1 MTFSFLYEILS
12 SKTHSYHKMLC
23 QHDFFLHNLPFIFF
37 AIFDVCKRE
46 EDQDR
51 GTWRTLDS
59 NPLSIYPLNSILLP
73 RLYLSHVKWLT
84 GNHWWLYPDF
94 TWGKT
99 CSHNPLENIQSSK
112 ITTNNHP
119 IAYKCSWTFVT
130 TVKLKMLFIYTCL
143 IYENTCVNTAQR
155 KLIISYKY
163 FICFAKEVNEYFEIL
178 CHILGECGN
187 IKNRLNVNSFSS
199 TIHENHSRIDFC
211 PLLYIIFKW
220 ISPVLS
226 LDDLKEHI

>member
-1 MTFSFLYEILS
+1 MSAWLFPSQSSFYLLCCFWCLQKRRGS
-12 SKTHSYHKMLC
+12 GQRDVTHTGL
-23 QHDFFLHNLPFIFF
+23 
-37 AIFDVCKRE
+37 
-46 EDQDR
+46 
-51 GTWRTLDS
+51 S

-94 TWGKT
+94 TWGET
-99 CSHNPLENIQSSK
+99 CSHNPLENRKSSK

-155 KLIISYKY
+155 NWIISYKY
-163 FICFAKEVNEYFEIL
+163 FICFAKEENEYFEIL

-187 IKNRLNVNSFSS
+187 IKNTYRLIVNSFSS
-199 TIHENHSRIDFC
+199 TIHIHTMRII
-211 PLLYIIFKW
+211 LT
-220 ISPVLS
+220 
-226 LDDLKEHI
+226 E